1 MVCSSLSICVCILLL
16 NLWLNAQEAST
27 LTIQDF
33 FPYGIEHNDTALAQE
48 DDLVESISLP
58 TEFPF
63 FGKMYSTVGV
73 STEPII
79 INHIIHVCML
89 INNDMYVNSN
99 NESCSFT
106 RYQQMGYCHSIR
118 Q

>member
-1 MVCSSLSICVCILLL
+1 M
-16 NLWLNAQEAST
+16 
-27 LTIQDF
+27 TIQDF
-33 FPYGIEHNDTALAQE
+33 FPFGIEHNDTALAQK

-63 FGKMYSTVGV
+63 FGKVYSTVGV
-73 STEPII
+73 STELII
-79 INHIIHVCML
+79 INHIIILVWML
-89 INNDMYVNSN
+89 INNDKILMVI
-99 NESCSFT
+99 ESCSFT